1 MNSKTRFTPWKA
13 RALTTSRGSGMQF
26 LRCKIGRDYLNFAA
40 RCASIKPM
48 LVTRSRRIFQA
59 TISVVAI
66 VTLFAI
72 TNHCA
77 LGAVMT
83 SRSQTTTVQTHCH
96 GDQSSPAQK
105 GSDEETPCCKLLRAT
120 ITSNAK
126 ALQPANEN
134 FLGVQSWAMA
144 EIRFTDETRLHN
156 AVQQLGTG
164 PPSVSSFAESV
175 LQRSILAH
183 APPPFLS

>member
-1 MNSKTRFTPWKA
+1 
-13 RALTTSRGSGMQF
+13 MQF
-26 LRCKIGRDYLNFAA
+26 LPCKIAQDYLNFAA

-48 LVTRSRRIFQA
+48 LVTHSRRIFQA
-59 TISVVAI
+59 TISVLAI
-66 VTLFAI
+66 MTWFAI

-77 LGAVMT
+77 LGAIIT
-83 SRSQTTTVQTHCH
+83 SRSQSTTVQPHCH
-96 GDQSSPAQK
+96 GGQSSPAQK

-120 ITSNAK
+120 VTSTAK
-126 ALQPANEN
+126 TLQAGSEN
-134 FLGVQSWAMA
+134 FVGVQSWTIA
-144 EIRFTDETRLHN
+144 EMTFSDEARLHN

-175 LQRSILAH
+175 LQRSIFAH

>member
-1 MNSKTRFTPWKA
+1 
-13 RALTTSRGSGMQF
+13 
-26 LRCKIGRDYLNFAA
+26 LNFAA

-48 LVTRSRRIFQA
+48 LATRSHRIFQA
-59 TISVVAI
+59 TVSVLAI
-66 VTLFAI
+66 VTWFAI

-77 LGAVMT
+77 LGTVIT
-83 SRSQTTTVQTHCH
+83 SRSQSTTVQTHCH

-120 ITSNAK
+120 VASNAK
-126 ALQPANEN
+126 TFQPANEN
-134 FLGVQSWAMA
+134 FGGVQSWAMA
-144 EIRFTDETRLHN
+144 EITFSDETRFHN

-164 PPSVSSFAESV
+164 PPSVNSFAESV

-183 APPPFLS
+183 APPAFLS

>member
-1 MNSKTRFTPWKA
+1 MH
-13 RALTTSRGSGMQF
+13 F
-26 LRCKIGRDYLNFAA
+26 LLCKIGREYLNFAA
-40 RCASIKPM
+40 QCASIRPM

-59 TISVVAI
+59 AISVVAI
-66 VTLFAI
+66 VTWFAT

-83 SRSQTTTVQTHCH
+83 SSSQSTTVQTHCH
-96 GDQSSPAQK
+96 GDQSSPVQK

-120 ITSNAK
+120 VTSNAK
-126 ALQPANEN
+126 ALQPANGN

-144 EIRFTDETRLHN
+144 EMTFSDETRLHN